1 MSEAKWN
8 SDMINMGMKAKV
20 LLELHEKDPGR
31 FSSEMVLE
39 ALHVE
44 YVRLGLEPM
53 EGEEE

>member
-1 MSEAKWN
+1 MTEAKWN

-31 FSSEMVLE
+31 FSPEKVLE

-44 YVRLGLEPM
+44 YVRLGLAPM
-53 EGEEE
+53 EDDGE